1 MATLRYFHL
10 ICKNKLSLVKNLYLS
25 AIILMVGLTS
35 CKLDPNWDVDGLAPI
50 AQTTLT
56 PGNLIPVGDV
66 TPDSTGKLHYAY
78 DGTVYTVPLDSL
90 FKIPDTTYSYGFTA
104 PISFTVQPGVAAT
117 VFNGYISPSVNQA
130 VLTELVVLSGGIQVK
145 ATSFTPRPLILGFSI
160 PKATKNG
167 QAFSMSKGLEAA
179 ASGASV
185 QFDQYIDLSG
195 YHLDLTGDDGTI
207 GNRLRMAI
215 TATLDP
221 ASSAFPVNAGF
232 QLVNCDIKLDAIKPY
247 YAKGTIGTQ
256 ELAIE
261 SDTLKLGVLDMVKSG
276 SINLEDITMK
286 LTVENGL
293 GLDLQAIIQK
303 IAGKNANSG
312 NEVFLAHPSI
322 NNAININRAQANH
335 YQVPEY
341 TPTIQEILFNSS
353 NSNLKAFIEN
363 LPSKIAIDGKFIIN
377 PFGNVSG
384 GNDFLFYNSKTA
396 LKLRIDAPLAFA
408 INDLV
413 LMDTVSLNIN
423 IGENQPVKS
432 ATLKAYI
439 NNGFPFGGN
448 LQVYFPG
455 NNNVVDSIMF
465 QQTIQSAIVG
475 SNLKVTSSVES
486 VLEAKAEGPK
496 LDQLLASKKI
506 WFKVKLATN
515 PSGQVISIYDG
526 YKMDVQLTAQ
536 VKYNL

>member
-1 MATLRYFHL
+1 
-10 ICKNKLSLVKNLYLS
+10 VKNLYLS
-25 AIILMVGLTS
+25 TIILMVGLTS
-35 CKLDPNWDVDGLAPI
+35 CKLDPNWDIDGLAPI

-66 TPDSTGKLHYAY
+66 TPDSTGKLHYVY

-104 PISFTVQPGVAAT
+104 PISFIVQPGTEAP
-117 VFNGYISPSVNQA
+117 VFDGYISPSVNQA
-130 VLTELVVLSGGIQVK
+130 VLTELVVISGGIRIK
-145 ATSFTPRPLILGFSI
+145 ASSFTPRPLILRFQI
-160 PKATKNG
+160 PKASKNG
-167 QAFSMSKGLEAA
+167 QPFSMTKGLEAA
-179 ASGASV
+179 AAGGSV
-185 QFDQYIDLSG
+185 QFEQYIDLSG

-215 TATLDP
+215 TATIDP
-221 ASSAFPVNAGF
+221 TSSVFPVDAGF
-232 QLVNCDIKLDAIKPY
+232 QLVNCDIKLDAVKPY
-247 YAKGTIGTQ
+247 YAKGTISTQ
-256 ELAIE
+256 ELAVE
-261 SDTLKLGVLDMVKSG
+261 SDTLKLGVLDMIKSG

-286 LTVENGL
+286 LSVENGL
-293 GLDLQAIIQK
+293 GLDLQAIIYK
-303 IAGKNANSG
+303 IAGKNGYNG
-312 NEVFLAHPSI
+312 NDVFLTHPSI
-322 NNAININRAQANH
+322 NNAININRAQANL

-341 TPTIQEILFNSS
+341 TPATKEVLFNAG

-363 LPSKIAIDGKFIIN
+363 LPSKVSIDGKFIIN

-396 LKLRIDAPLAFA
+396 LKLKIDAPLAFA

-413 LMDTVSLNIN
+413 LLDTVSLNIN
-423 IGENQPVKS
+423 MGKNQPVKS
-432 ATLKAYI
+432 ATLKAYVK
-439 NNGFPFGGN
+439 NGFPFQGD

-475 SNLKVTSSVES
+475 SNLKVVSPVES
-486 VLEAKAEGPK
+486 VLEAMAEGPR

-506 WFKVKLATN
+506 WFRVKLATN